1 MLTQREC
8 AVRRRSLRRSRGI
21 HFRVSD
27 ILVLGGAQVSKRR
40 FYQMQSYRIKLIK
53 SLAGRHDKHIA
64 TAESLG
70 LKKIGD
76 ETLQPDNPQTRGK
89 LEQIKYLITVMEE

>member
-27 ILVLGGAQVSKRR
+27 ILVLGEAQVSV
-40 FYQMQSYRIKLIK
+40 IKKDRAALFDYPADTQVAKCAALYSMVIILLDD
-53 SLAGRHDKHIA
+53 S
-64 TAESLG
+64 
-70 LKKIGD
+70 
-76 ETLQPDNPQTRGK
+76 
-89 LEQIKYLITVMEE
+89 V